1 MEISKVCKINVLDK
15 VSTHVIVKELRKDPD
30 DLYVFDIVIK
40 DSDGNIIETLA
51 IDRFELVSNALF
63 KLTKTELGKLIN
75 GESV

>member
-15 VSTHVIVKELRKDPD
+15 ISTHVIVKELRKDPD

-40 DSDGNIIETLA
+40 DSDGNVVETLA
-51 IDRFELVSNALF
+51 IDRFELVNNAPY